1 MFARL
6 FRFILGALGAL
17 LSLALTGVIALDQFV
32 PKNPWT
38 GGLKG
43 QALVFLWDRQS
54 PLSCTGNA
62 VMVVEGLN
70 LQRTFSPLIE
80 ASGHCQLRL
89 QGARAQAPRLLVAT
103 DDAHVVISGGRLEA
117 PGGVLELSGRAVVEV
132 MGSELI
138 GPVRRE
144 GAARIEGLPPG
155 RSGEAGGSIP
165 IPSPSP

>member
-1 MFARL
+1 MFSRL

-38 GGLKG
+38 GTLKG

-62 VMVVEGLN
+62 VMVLEGLN

-89 QGARAQAPRLLVAT
+89 QGVRAQAPRLLVAT
-103 DDAHVVISGGRLEA
+103 DDAHVILSGGRLEA
-117 PGGVLELSGRAVVEV
+117 AGAVLELSGRAVVEV
-132 MGSELI
+132 AGAELV

-144 GAARIEGLPPG
+144 GAARVEGLVPG
-155 RSGEAGGSIP
+155 RPGEAGGTG
-165 IPSPSP
+165 PSS